1 MGRVEE
7 AMRRAAK
14 AAAAAEAADVSPV
27 TETPAEFQGDAFPT
41 EMPERPHL
49 RPVAAGPET
58 PAERRSHAAR
68 VEVPA
73 MLRTTLGHTVDSKTV
88 VDEQTDQASKEQYR
102 RLATALYSVHEEG
115 DLRVLMVAS
124 AVPGEG
130 KSLTASNLA
139 MTFSESY
146 QRRVLLIDGDLR
158 RPSLHTVFNI
168 PESPGLSDGALTAD
182 ASGPAFHHVSPTLT
196 VLPAGKPTDDP
207 MGILASDRM
216 RDLIAAARESFDWVI
231 VDTPPVGLLADASVV
246 ARMTDGAVLVV
257 RALSTPFD
265 TVQRAVS
272 MLGRERVLG
281 VVLNRA
287 PVGKAGPYDYH
298 SYYGPGREPDRTGS
312 RRE

>member
-1 MGRVEE
+1 
-7 AMRRAAK
+7 MRRAAE
-14 AAAAAEAADVSPV
+14 AAAGREAAGTTAAGVGSTEPV
-27 TETPAEFQGDAFPT
+27 AEVFPAEVPD
-41 EMPERPHL
+41 RSHL
-49 RPVAAGPET
+49 RSVT
-58 PAERRSHAAR
+58 PHDGAVVDRRQARAR
-68 VEVPA
+68 VEAPSISPSS
-73 MLRTTLGHTVDSKTV
+73 LGPTVESKTV
-88 VDEQTDQASKEQYR
+88 IDDLTDQASKEQYR
-102 RLATALYSVHEEG
+102 RLATALYAAQEE
-115 DLRVLMVAS
+115 DELKVLMIAS

-168 PESPGLSDGALTAD
+168 PDSPGLSDGRLTPD

-196 VLPAGKPTDDP
+196 ILPAGKPTDDP
-207 MGILASDRM
+207 MSILASDRV
-216 RDLIAAARESFDWVI
+216 RDLIKNARATFDWVI

-257 RALSTPFD
+257 RALSTPFEI
-265 TVQRAVS
+265 VQRATA

-287 PVGKAGPYDYH
+287 PVGKAGPYNYN
-298 SYYGPGREPDRTGS
+298 SYYSQARESS
-312 RRE
+312 RSRAARE

>member
-7 AMRRAAK
+7 AMRRAAE
-14 AAAAAEAADVSPV
+14 AAAATEAGSLPQAPKAPEV
-27 TETPAEFQGDAFPT
+27 QGEVFPT
-41 EMPERPHL
+41 EAPERPRL
-49 RPVAAGPET
+49 RPVSTGGEGSGRR
-58 PAERRSHAAR
+58 PAPAR
-68 VEVPA
+68 VEVPSIS
-73 MLRTTLGHTVDSKTV
+73 RTSLGPAVDSKTV
-88 VDEQTDQASKEQYR
+88 VDDHTDQASKEQYR
-102 RLATALYSVHEEG
+102 RLATALYSVHEEA

-168 PESPGLSDGALTAD
+168 PESPGLSDGALTD
-182 ASGPAFHHVSPTLT
+182 GSGPAFHHVSPTLT

-216 RDLIAAARESFDWVI
+216 RDLIAVARETYDWVI
-231 VDTPPVGLLADASVV
+231 VDTPPVGLLADASLV

-265 TVQRAVS
+265 VVQRAVT
-272 MLGRERVLG
+272 MLGRDRVLG

-287 PVGKAGPYDYH
+287 PVDKAGPYDY
-298 SYYGPGREPDRTGS
+298 SGYYGQGRAPGRSGK